1 MVDGLSVLVLQQQ
14 PVQALPCL
22 FPCVSWETW
31 LVFSSLLLPKQNT
44 SFCLFRFVDVVL
56 HLSVCVSKN
65 LRSAACIFKGFPQ
78 LFPPLSEDIGRR
90 IRSDLVWSIIIYFIL
105 GFHSSTTI
113 NTKIYLLFLTICY
126 ILLNILKY
134 IITCMKQINNKLAWT
149 NMLLLSSI
157 FWTL

>member
-1 MVDGLSVLVLQQQ
+1 MVVGLSVLVLQQQ
-14 PVQALPCL
+14 PVQDLPCL

-44 SFCLFRFVDVVL
+44 SFCLFRFVDVVF
-56 HLSVCVSKN
+56 HLSVCVQKLEICS
-65 LRSAACIFKGFPQ
+65 LYIKGFPQ

-134 IITCMKQINNKLAWT
+134 IITCMKQINNKLAWK